1 MNLLGYKEPNLVHL
15 SRCKVTILINI
26 VNIIVI
32 ANIIIIIAII
42 TITII
47 IIANII
53 IINILTIIARVN
65 VEVMEVQL
73 PALPP
78 D

>member
-15 SRCKVTILINI
+15 SRCKVTII
-26 VNIIVI
+26 
-32 ANIIIIIAII
+32 NIIIIIAII
-42 TITII
+42 TVDII

>member
-26 VNIIVI
+26 VN
-32 ANIIIIIAII
+32 
-42 TITII
+42 II

>member
-26 VNIIVI
+26 VNII
-32 ANIIIIIAII
+32 
-42 TITII
+42 

-65 VEVMEVQL
+65 VGVMEVQL

>member
-1 MNLLGYKEPNLVHL
+1 MNLLGYKEPNLAHL
-15 SRCKVTILINI
+15 SRCKVTII
-26 VNIIVI
+26 
-32 ANIIIIIAII
+32 NIIIIIAII

>member
-15 SRCKVTILINI
+15 SRCKVTI
-26 VNIIVI
+26 IISSS
-32 ANIIIIIAII
+32 IIIIIII
-42 TITII
+42 NII

>member
-15 SRCKVTILINI
+15 SRCKVTIIN
-26 VNIIVI
+26 
-32 ANIIIIIAII
+32 
-42 TITII
+42 II

>member
-15 SRCKVTILINI
+15 SRCKVINIINIINI
-26 VNIIVI
+26 V
-32 ANIIIIIAII
+32 
-42 TITII
+42 

>member
-15 SRCKVTILINI
+15 SRCKVTIINI
-26 VNIIVI
+26 
-32 ANIIIIIAII
+32 
-42 TITII
+42 II

>member
-15 SRCKVTILINI
+15 SRCKVTIINI

-32 ANIIIIIAII
+32 ANIIII
-42 TITII
+42 
-47 IIANII
+47 NII
-53 IINILTIIARVN
+53 TIIARVN

>member
-15 SRCKVTILINI
+15 SGCKVAIINI
-26 VNIIVI
+26 IS
-32 ANIIIIIAII
+32 IIIIIII
-42 TITII
+42 NIS
-47 IIANII
+47 IIANIV

>member
-26 VNIIVI
+26 VNIIIIVIIVI
-32 ANIIIIIAII
+32 ANIIV
-42 TITII
+42 
-47 IIANII
+47 
-53 IINILTIIARVN
+53 INILTIIARVN

>member
-15 SRCKVTILINI
+15 SRCKVTIINI
-26 VNIIVI
+26 VNIIIINNIV
-32 ANIIIIIAII
+32 NIIV
-42 TITII
+42 
-47 IIANII
+47 IANII

>member
-15 SRCKVTILINI
+15 SRCKVTIINI
-26 VNIIVI
+26 IN
-32 ANIIIIIAII
+32 IIIIAII

>member
-15 SRCKVTILINI
+15 SRCKVTI
-26 VNIIVI
+26 IISSS
-32 ANIIIIIAII
+32 IIIIINS
-42 TITII
+42 
-47 IIANII
+47 IANII